1 MTPEEKDAEEINR
14 EFNRND
20 IKNTPGKG
28 SNQHI
33 SHVEYFE
40 TASLIVPFPETPEGI
55 VC

>member
-1 MTPEEKDAEEINR
+1 MTPEEKDAEEIKREINR
-14 EFNRND
+14 TDVN
-20 IKNTPGKG
+20 NTPGKG

-40 TASLIVPFPETPEGI
+40 TASLIALFPETPEST